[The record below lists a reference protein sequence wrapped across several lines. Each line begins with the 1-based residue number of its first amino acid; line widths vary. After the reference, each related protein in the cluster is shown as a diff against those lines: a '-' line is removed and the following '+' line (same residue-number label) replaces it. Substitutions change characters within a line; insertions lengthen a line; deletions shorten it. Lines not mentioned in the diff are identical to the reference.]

1 MKLSVYRMA
10 NRRGAQ
16 PQRWLAHAWL
26 ILALLVMQVGAL
38 THVLAHIA
46 PSDDTQASEVRDT
59 ADQREAPESQGSQQ
73 THSSCLLCTA
83 FAATGAALVAQPL
96 FQGGTQLALVDPTH
110 YVVVVRTESYLS
122 FSSRAPPP
130 AVSRR
135 LT

>member
-1 MKLSVYRMA
+1 MKLSVYCMA

-16 PQRWLAHAWL
+16 PQRWIAHAWL
-26 ILALLVMQVGAL
+26 ILALLVVQVSALTHAL
-38 THVLAHIA
+38 THVA
-46 PSDDTQASEVRDT
+46 PSNDTHAGEVRDY
-59 ADQREAPESQGSQQ
+59 ADQREAPDSQGSQQ

-96 FQGGTQLALVDPTH
+96 LHARTQLALIDLVH